1 MIKLDGKFNKTAEG
15 NETYD
20 IYHAD
25 AEHIFPV
32 ATLIQKNFG
41 FKPLQLP
48 IFGLDCAYLE
58 MTQEDI
64 KIIIG
69 WDIWSGLFVMASDKK
84 GNSTVREIGEF
95 LRTQE
100 IKED

>member
-1 MIKLDGKFNKTAEG
+1 MTKLNGKFYKTAEG

-20 IYHAD
+20 IEHVE

-32 ATLIQKNFG
+32 ATIIQKTFG

-48 IFGLDCAYLE
+48 NFGLDSAYLE
-58 MTQEDI
+58 LIKEDI

-69 WDIWSGLFVMASDKK
+69 WDIWSGLFVMAIDEK
-84 GNSTVREIGEF
+84 GNLAVREIGDF

-100 IKED
+100 IKE

>member
-1 MIKLDGKFNKTAEG
+1 MTKLNGKFYKTAKG

-20 IYHAD
+20 IEHAE

-32 ATLIQKNFG
+32 ATIIQKTFG

-48 IFGLDCAYLE
+48 IFGLDSAHLE
-58 MTQEDI
+58 LIKEDI
-64 KIIIG
+64 KIMIG
-69 WDIWSGLFVMASDKK
+69 WDIWSGLFVMAIDEK
-84 GNSTVREIGEF
+84 GNKAVREIGEF

-100 IKED
+100 IKD